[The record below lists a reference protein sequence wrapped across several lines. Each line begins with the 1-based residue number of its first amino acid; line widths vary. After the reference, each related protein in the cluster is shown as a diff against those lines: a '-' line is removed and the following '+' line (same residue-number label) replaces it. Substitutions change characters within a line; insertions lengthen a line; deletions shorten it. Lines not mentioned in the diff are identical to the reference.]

1 MRHLFT
7 TLLTYWQPTAVIGGV
22 ITAITGAAGTAA
34 VYLGLWP
41 AATVGG
47 ALTALAALRWANY
60 MTVREEPE
68 TR

>member
-1 MRHLFT
+1 MRGLIR
-7 TLLTYWQPTAVIGGV
+7 TLYAYWQPVAVIGGAL
-22 ITAITGAAGTAA
+22 TSITGATGTTA
-34 VYLGLWP
+34 VYLGPWP

-60 MTVREEPE
+60 TTVREEPE